1 MNIYNDLGDVKS
13 NITKLSEYSTAEQ
26 VVGKWI
32 NGKTLYRVVYT
43 CSAFNIGQS
52 STVVSHTV
60 YTAPSNTEIIKYFCM
75 LNSGTSKYM
84 LPYGNANKT
93 SACVG
98 MGGTTPYIQIRV
110 VNDSWSSVTVTSEVY
125 YTKNS

>member
-1 MNIYNDLGDVKS
+1 MKS
-13 NITKLSEYSTAEQ
+13 NLTDLESDLSKLSKYSTTEQ

-43 CSAFNIGQS
+43 CSSFNIGQS
-52 STVVSHTV
+52 SSVVSHTV

-75 LNSGTSKYM
+75 LNSGTSGYM

-98 MGGTTPYIQIRV
+98 MGGATPYIQIRV
-110 VNDSWSSVTVTSEVY
+110 VNDSWTNVTVTSEVY